1 MLTNLSIQ
9 NFALIKDVSINFDD
23 GLSMIT
29 GETGAGKSI
38 LLGALSLIMG
48 KRADLNVMRDQKTK
62 CIIEAHFLLNQ
73 EILKRFFEQN
83 DLDFER
89 ESIIRREI
97 LPSGKS
103 RAFVNDSPVKL
114 NLLNQ
119 LSQYVIDI
127 HSQYQTLDIKDENYQ
142 YQLVDAVANNDSLL
156 NQYKIDF
163 NKLSELENKIS
174 KLKNSKQEAQ
184 RNLDYNN
191 FLLKELNEIKLENID
206 LADLEKKQTQLSNV
220 NLIKEELAKV
230 HQLLENEEIGVLEQ
244 LNEANRSLQKIS
256 DFDEDIQQ
264 TSERLNSCI
273 IELQDL
279 DQSFQL
285 KADELEDD
293 PMELDRVNEQLQ
305 SIYRLQKKH
314 QVAEINELISIKK
327 DLEEKVFLDSNID
340 QEIEKL
346 KAESKS
352 VKSKCI
358 KLADQLKNKRQ
369 KAGHQIKK
377 HIESQLSHL
386 GMNEAQFQIDLAK
399 SQNLKSNGKDE
410 MNWNFSANKGGQ
422 MKALSKVA
430 SGGELSRISLSLKN
444 LLAQNNDLPTLIFD
458 EIDSG
463 VSGEIANKMGKIM
476 QQMGDYMQLI
486 CITHL
491 PQIAA
496 KGKHHYKVYKYTDE
510 NKTFSTIKKLN
521 ADERIK
527 EVTTM
532 LGGNQDSNAAKS
544 HAKTLFDN

>member
-48 KRADLNVMRDQKTK
+48 KRADLNVMRDQQSK
-62 CIIEAHFLLNQ
+62 CIIEANFLLDQ
-73 EILKRFFEQN
+73 DRFKPFFDQN
-83 DLDFER
+83 DLDFEK

-103 RAFVNDSPVKL
+103 RAFINDSPVKL

-119 LSQYVIDI
+119 LSQYLIDI
-127 HSQYQTLDIKDENYQ
+127 HSQHQTLDINDEDYQ
-142 YQLVDAVANNDSLL
+142 YQLVDAVAQSESLL
-156 NQYKIDF
+156 HQYQINFK
-163 NKLSELENKIS
+163 KLSELKNKID
-174 KLKNSKQEAQ
+174 KLKHSKQEAQ
-184 RNLDYNN
+184 KNLDYNN
-191 FLLKELNEIKLENID
+191 FLLKELEDIKLENID
-206 LADLEKKQTQLSNV
+206 LNDLEKKQTQLSNV

-230 HQLLENEEIGVLEQ
+230 HQILENEEIGVLEQ
-244 LNEANRSLQKIS
+244 LNEANRSLLKIS

-264 TSERLNSCI
+264 SAERLNSCI

-293 PMELDRVNEQLQ
+293 PMELEKINQQLQ
-305 SIYRLQKKH
+305 SIYRLQEKH
-314 QVAEINELISIKK
+314 QVAEIDELISIKQQ
-327 DLEEKVFLDSNID
+327 LEEKVFLDSNID

-346 KAESKS
+346 NTESKS
-352 VKSKCI
+352 VESKCI

-377 HIESQLSHL
+377 HIEGQLGHL
-386 GMNEAQFQIDLAK
+386 GMKEAQFQIDLID
-399 SQNLKSNGKDE
+399 SQNLKKNGKDE
-410 MNWNFSANKGGQ
+410 MNWNFSANKGAE
-422 MKALSKVA
+422 MKALSQVA

-476 QQMGDYMQLI
+476 QEMGDHMQLI

-491 PQIAA
+491 PQMAA
-496 KGKHHYKVYKYTDE
+496 KGKQHYKVYKYTDE

>member
-1 MLTNLSIQ
+1 MILTS
-9 NFALIKDVSINFDD
+9 
-23 GLSMIT
+23 
-29 GETGAGKSI
+29 
-38 LLGALSLIMG
+38 
-48 KRADLNVMRDQKTK
+48 
-62 CIIEAHFLLNQ
+62 
-73 EILKRFFEQN
+73 
-83 DLDFER
+83 R
-89 ESIIRREI
+89 E
-97 LPSGKS
+97 
-103 RAFVNDSPVKL
+103 NDSPVKL

-352 VKSKCI
+352 VESKCI

>member
-48 KRADLNVMRDQKTK
+48 KRADLNVMRDQQSK
-62 CIIEAHFLLNQ
+62 CIIEANFLLDQ
-73 EILKRFFEQN
+73 DRFKPFFDQN
-83 DLDFER
+83 DLDFEK

-103 RAFVNDSPVKL
+103 RAFINDSPVKL

-119 LSQYVIDI
+119 LSQYLIDI
-127 HSQYQTLDIKDENYQ
+127 HSQHQTLDINDEDYQ
-142 YQLVDAVANNDSLL
+142 YQLVDAVAQSESLL
-156 NQYKIDF
+156 HQYQINFK
-163 NKLSELENKIS
+163 KLSELKNKID
-174 KLKNSKQEAQ
+174 KLKHSKQEAQ
-184 RNLDYNN
+184 KNLDYNN
-191 FLLKELNEIKLENID
+191 FLLKELEDIKLENID
-206 LADLEKKQTQLSNV
+206 LNDLEKKQTQLSNV

-230 HQLLENEEIGVLEQ
+230 HQILENEEIGVLEQ
-244 LNEANRSLQKIS
+244 LNEANRSLLKIS

-264 TSERLNSCI
+264 SAERLNSCI

-293 PMELDRVNEQLQ
+293 PMELEKINQQLQ
-305 SIYRLQKKH
+305 SIYRLQEKH
-314 QVAEINELISIKK
+314 QVAEIDELISIKQQ
-327 DLEEKVFLDSNID
+327 LEEKVFLDSNID

-346 KAESKS
+346 NTESKS
-352 VKSKCI
+352 VESKCI

-369 KAGHQIKK
+369 KAGQQIKK
-377 HIESQLSHL
+377 HIEDQLGHL
-386 GMNEAQFQIDLAK
+386 GMKEAQFQIDLID
-399 SQNLKSNGKDE
+399 SQNLKKNGKDE
-410 MNWNFSANKGGQ
+410 MNWNFSANKGAE
-422 MKALSKVA
+422 MKALSQVA

-476 QQMGDYMQLI
+476 QEMGDHMQLI

-491 PQIAA
+491 PQMAA
-496 KGKHHYKVYKYTDE
+496 KGKQHYKVYKYTDE

>member
-1 MLTNLSIQ
+1 MLKSLSIQ
-9 NFALIKDVSINFDD
+9 NFALIKDVAIEFQN

-48 KRADLNVMRDQKTK
+48 KRADLNVMRDQQSK
-62 CIIEAHFLLNQ
+62 CIIEANFLLDQ
-73 EILKRFFEQN
+73 ARFKPFFDQN
-83 DLDFER
+83 DLDFEK
-89 ESIIRREI
+89 EGIIRREI

-103 RAFVNDSPVKL
+103 RAFINDSPVKL

-119 LSQYVIDI
+119 LSQYLIDI
-127 HSQYQTLDIKDENYQ
+127 HSQHQTLDINDEDYQ
-142 YQLVDAVANNDSLL
+142 YQLVDAVAKSESLL
-156 NQYKIDF
+156 HQYQINFK
-163 NKLSELENKIS
+163 KLSELKNKID
-174 KLKNSKQEAQ
+174 KLKHSKQEAQ
-184 RNLDYNN
+184 KNLDYNN
-191 FLLKELNEIKLENID
+191 FLLKELEEIKLENVD
-206 LADLEKKQTQLSNV
+206 LNDLEKRQTQLSNV
-220 NLIKEELAKV
+220 NLIKEELAKA
-230 HQLLENEEIGVLEQ
+230 HQILENEEIGVLEQ
-244 LNEANRSLQKIS
+244 LNEANRSLLKIS

-264 TSERLNSCI
+264 TAERLNSCI

-293 PMELDRVNEQLQ
+293 PMELEKINQQLQ
-305 SIYRLQKKH
+305 SIYRLQEKH
-314 QVAEINELISIKK
+314 QVAEIDELISIKQQ
-327 DLEEKVFLDSNID
+327 LEEKVFLDSNID

-346 KAESKS
+346 NTESKS
-352 VKSKCI
+352 VESKCI

-369 KAGHQIKK
+369 KAGYQIKK
-377 HIESQLSHL
+377 HVESQLGHL
-386 GMNEAQFQIDLAK
+386 RMKEAQFQIDLID
-399 SQNLKSNGKDE
+399 SQNLKKNGKDE
-410 MNWNFSANKGGQ
+410 MNWNFSANKGAE
-422 MKALSKVA
+422 MKALSQVA

-476 QQMGDYMQLI
+476 QEMGGNMQLI

-496 KGKHHYKVYKYTDE
+496 KGKHHYKVYKYTDDS
-510 NKTFSTIKKLN
+510 KTFSTIKKLN
-521 ADERIK
+521 TDERIK

-532 LGGNQDSNAAKS
+532 LGGNQDSKAAKS